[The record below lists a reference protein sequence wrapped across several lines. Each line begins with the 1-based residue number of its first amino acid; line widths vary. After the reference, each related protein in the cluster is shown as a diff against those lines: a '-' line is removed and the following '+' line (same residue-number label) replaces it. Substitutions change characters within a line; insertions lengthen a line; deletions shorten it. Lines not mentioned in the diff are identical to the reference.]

1 MANPDKTDVIDQTKR
16 TRSERNASCGDATNS
31 PVANFEQSLDEL
43 ETLVQRMET
52 GDLALEDSLTAYERG
67 IALYR
72 QCRGALDD
80 AELRVKLLSDPL
92 DPENADDFKPDAS

>member
-1 MANPDKTDVIDQTKR
+1 MSQHDGHSGLTLTA
-16 TRSERNASCGDATNS
+16 S
-31 PVANFEQSLDEL
+31 PVANFEHALDEL
-43 ETLVQRMET
+43 ETLVQRMES

-72 QCRGALDD
+72 QCRGALDH

-92 DPENADDFKPDAS
+92 APDAAEAFNADPP